1 MVSSL
6 RVSSSSESLTNITQ
20 VKDDLNY
27 RLCSPIPQIK
37 SDIRHFIVRMLA
49 VEGNVKDWEGEVW
62 LGWRTG
68 DNLDQETLAQLCEHS
83 AVVQALLHVF
93 FSHGVLVAGGQ
104 LLHGGDGALH
114 QVPAVLPLYPP
125 QQEDHAV
132 IHNRSYTADF
142 GPPYLMLKSAIIGTH
157 QN

>member
-93 FSHGVLVAGGQ
+93 FSQGVATILV
-104 LLHGGDGALH
+104 
-114 QVPAVLPLYPP
+114 
-125 QQEDHAV
+125 
-132 IHNRSYTADF
+132 
-142 GPPYLMLKSAIIGTH
+142 
-157 QN
+157 